1 MLPASA
7 TPAARRSTPW
17 REQFRQAAAGE
28 LNPVFVKEMRQAV
41 RGRLVATWMLMT
53 GDADR
58 SGFGAQFFA
67 TMVGTL
73 TVLTAICVPAWSGG
87 RMIQER
93 HTEEGIDMLY
103 YTPMSSE
110 EIIQGK
116 FLSNVT
122 LAAVFF
128 SAGAP
133 FFAVAPLMRGVDV
146 PTVAL
151 VTGLMF
157 FTVVMISQAGLVLA
171 SLPVNRV
178 WKNVIG
184 LMVGLFSA
192 PFVLGWGGYC
202 ISFIFSESRSGL
214 NLVLFFASVI
224 VFGLLGLNV
233 LIVMAASNIAPRNGI
248 YFRRDRPPRLWT
260 PPMRPEPPPPPLPGA
275 ESPAANPRR

>member
-1 MLPASA
+1 MALSVM
-7 TPAARRSTPW
+7 
-17 REQFRQAAAGE
+17 FG
-28 LNPVFVKEMRQAV
+28 L
-41 RGRLVATWMLMT
+41 ATWMLLTM
-53 GDADR
+53 DAGR

-73 TVLTAICVPAWSGG
+73 AVLTAICVPAWSGG
-87 RMIQER
+87 RMMQER

-157 FTVVMISQAGLVLA
+157 CTVVMISQAGLVLA

-184 LMVGLFSA
+184 LMVGLCSA
-192 PFVLGWGGYC
+192 PFVLGWSGFC
-202 ISFIFSESRSGL
+202 MSFVFSKSHSGVS
-214 NLVLFFASVI
+214 LVLFFAVAI
-224 VFGLLGLNV
+224 VFGFLGLNV

-248 YFRRDRPPRLWT
+248 YFRRNRPPRLCT
-260 PPMRPEPPPPPLPGA
+260 PPPLPGRK
-275 ESPAANPRR
+275 P